1 MTTEGKY
8 AIFEQ
13 RNYRFFF
20 AENEIEG
27 SGKLNLE
34 ITKPNGIVGGG
45 RRTVFTRITFIELKD

>member
-20 AENEIEG
+20 AENGIEG

-34 ITKPNGIVGGG
+34 ITKPEWHSGGWS
-45 RRTVFTRITFIELKD
+45 KDGVHENNIY